1 MKKLGLIGGVGPEST
16 IPYYRGI
23 VYGVQKRLNRPVFPP
38 MVIESLSSFEV
49 IRMSSQGDREGL
61 TAYLLA
67 GIRNLAAAGAEV
79 GALACNTGHMVFGQL
94 EQRSPIPLVSIV
106 ETTCAAAKRQ
116 NRKKVGLIGTMTTME
131 DGYFKE
137 PFQKSGIE
145 VVIPCETDRIYIAD
159 RILRELEFGIV
170 KEDTVRRFVEIA
182 EKMAEED
189 GAETLILGCTEL
201 PLLFQHRSLPVPVL
215 DTVKLHIQAL
225 LNAILEDPA

>member
-38 MVIESLSSFEV
+38 MVIKSLSSFEV

-201 PLLFQHRSLPVPVL
+201 PLLFQHHSLPVPVL